1 MEFLGSLLFGRA
13 TAGDLE
19 MILKEIED
27 SGLSTEKL
35 FDLSATIQISTY
47 YGISWMKLLKDFCPS
62 FIMCTLHFIHN
73 GFQKELNACS
83 HEAEELTFNLYY

>member
-47 YGISWMKLLKDFCPS
+47 YGISWMKLLKEEDFKGFLP
-62 FIMCTLHFIHN
+62 LIHYVYPA
-73 GFQKELNACS
+73 FHS
-83 HEAEELTFNLYY
+83 